1 MQTPYVESDCSIE
14 HNGSTFTAGGAYVD
28 DTYVTAYPGLVGIL
42 NDWHGKRLGTWRSTS
57 RWRVNSVYGTHMH
70 QIVAT
75 LDDGR
80 TYTGRGFGIGM
91 SFRGKRIAS
100 QRKGSLA

>member
-1 MQTPYVESDCSIE
+1 MNAPYIESGCSFE

-28 DTYVTAYPGLVGIL
+28 DTYITAYPAKDGIL
-42 NDWHGKRLGTWRSTS
+42 NNWHGERMGTWRSTS
-57 RWRVNSVYGTHMH
+57 RWRVDSYIGSHMH

-80 TYTGRGFGIGM
+80 IYTGRGFGVGM

-100 QRKGSLA
+100 QRKA